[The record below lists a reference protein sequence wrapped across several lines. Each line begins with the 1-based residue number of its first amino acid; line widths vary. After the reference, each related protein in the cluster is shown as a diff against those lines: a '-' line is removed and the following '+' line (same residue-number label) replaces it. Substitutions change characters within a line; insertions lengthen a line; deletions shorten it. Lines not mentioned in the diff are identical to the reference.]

1 MITIHGNGLIE
12 GMSGNSMPS
21 GTVIQTLQGSKTDT
35 SYVTSTSFQ
44 DIGLSVNITPTSAS
58 NKILVRVHLYGYA
71 GYYVGKSRVM
81 RDSTE
86 LGAAPSASN
95 RPNQAL
101 PFSAAPSSDGAMLFS
116 GVEILDSPNTT
127 NQITYKVQTACRA
140 SGEEGTYINR
150 SEEDRDN
157 VSYDPRTISYITV
170 MDIVA

>member
-12 GMSGNSMPS
+12 GMNGNSMPS

-35 SYVTSTSFQ
+35 SYITSTSFQ

-71 GYYVGKSRVM
+71 GLYVGKSRVM

-86 LGAAPSASN
+86 IGAAPTAGS
-95 RPNQAL
+95 RPTQAL
-101 PFSAAPSSDGAMLFS
+101 PFSQSPSSDGAMMFS

-140 SGEEGTYINR
+140 SGDEGTFINR
-150 SEEDRDN
+150 SEADRDN

-170 MDIVA
+170 MEIVA

>member
-12 GMSGNSMPS
+12 GMNGNSMPS

-35 SYVTSTSFQ
+35 SYITSTSFQ

-58 NKILVRVHLYGYA
+58 NKILVRVHLYGYPGA
-71 GYYVGKSRVM
+71 YVGKSRVM

-86 LGAAPSASN
+86 IGAAPTAGS
-95 RPNQAL
+95 RPTQAL
-101 PFSAAPSSDGAMLFS
+101 PFSQSPSSDGAMMFS

-127 NQITYKVQTACRA
+127 NQITYKVQSACRA

-157 VSYDPRTISYITV
+157 VSYDPRTVSYITV
-170 MDIVA
+170 MEIVA